1 MARLT
6 SARLQEYLELHEQRK
21 ALQRQAKVLNEQA
34 AAIQADIESH
44 VRAKGGKERAVKMAG
59 YLLAITTKP
68 GSVKWKDAYVDVA
81 GPEAAE
87 QLIAAAPRVDE
98 LTVEKL

>member
-6 SARLQEYLELHEQRK
+6 SARLQEYLDLHEQRK

-34 AAIQADIESH
+34 AAIEADIEAH

-68 GSVKWKDAYVDVA
+68 GSVKWKDAYVGVA
-81 GPEAAE
+81 GSEAAE

>member
-6 SARLQEYLELHEQRK
+6 SARLQEYQALHEERK
-21 ALQRQAKVLNEQA
+21 SLQRQAKALSEQA
-34 AAIQADIESH
+34 AAIEADIEAH

-59 YLLAITTKP
+59 FLLAITTKA
-68 GSVKWKDAYVDVA
+68 GAVKWKDAYVGVA
-81 GPEAAE
+81 GLEAAE

-98 LTVEKL
+98 LIIEKL